1 MIKLIKLLIIGNILY
16 LLYDLWI
23 NQYAFLSALLQKFD
37 LHNIVYY
44 IIYDISPFGSHL
56 WFIWALIYC
65 YILFYI
71 LAKFS
76 INPRKLYKFI
86 PILLFALLFMAEFSK
101 VIGITFPLE
110 YYRNFLFMG
119 LPFFTLGY
127 FIRDRK
133 GTLVKLSDLSLVIF
147 AALGFIF
154 TIIEVIIAGK
164 SDIFLGT
171 IIFSVSVLLW
181 CVKNPDKL
189 NFKVTEFI
197 GGKLYTSMYIL
208 HVLVLMILIQVIP
221 YLLFVSCFVVTAML
235 SAVIYIITSR
245 LGINL

>member
-1 MIKLIKLLIIGNILY
+1 M
-16 LLYDLWI
+16 
-23 NQYAFLSALLQKFD
+23 
-37 LHNIVYY
+37 
-44 IIYDISPFGSHL
+44 
-56 WFIWALIYC
+56 
-65 YILFYI
+65 
-71 LAKFS
+71 
-76 INPRKLYKFI
+76 
-86 PILLFALLFMAEFSK
+86 
-101 VIGITFPLE
+101 
-110 YYRNFLFMG
+110 
-119 LPFFTLGY
+119 
-127 FIRDRK
+127 
-133 GTLVKLSDLSLVIF
+133 SDLSLVIF
-147 AALGFIF
+147 SVLGFIF

-208 HVLVLMILIQVIP
+208 HVLVLMILIQVIQ
-221 YLLFVSCFVVTAML
+221 YWLFVACFVVTAML